1 MLDMIAL
8 KNIIVGNINEY
19 QRKLE
24 LGRRIKEI
32 VQELNAPIVGL
43 RKEFVEAWE
52 AFENHEYED

>member
-24 LGRRIKEI
+24 LGRRI
-32 VQELNAPIVGL
+32 QELNAPIVGL